1 MTDELGDLSLCLMSL
16 FCFIVVAGLQIES
29 YGRNAQVGMQEA
41 KAMIEAIIVSLRDGD
56 DYSMDTL
63 CVDGYSVSN
72 SV

>member
-1 MTDELGDLSLCLMSL
+1 V
-16 FCFIVVAGLQIES
+16 FIVVAGLQIES
-29 YGRNAQVGMQEA
+29 YGPNAQVGMQKA
-41 KAMIEAIIVSLRDGD
+41 KAMIGSIIVSLRDAD